1 MRTKYR
7 NGGQWPPDNYDV
19 ISSLNRS
26 QPQPQRD
33 PILDRLAAN
42 QLASDRAGM
51 VSGLSD
57 LEYANVV
64 ENKPYPDSWT
74 GQASVDSNP
83 YILDLMGIGEAAKL
97 GKAGYNALKSLA
109 TKGALTAA
117 TRGGVEALDALRK
130 KSISDF
136 SESMANKR
144 NLSMLD
150 AQQKKI
156 AEDRLQYISDRLLNE
171 AATEDIVSNLD
182 LQAQLTDVLES
193 AIKGERDRVDE
204 ILTGIVKE
212 GEVKRAAKDEINAL
226 AELLSGRSGGQ
237 SGTIMDPNV
246 GILGKYS
253 MSPYLA
259 HGEEKFAEK
268 LGRRVC
274 GMPRL
279 PYDITRPA
287 SRNEFGG
294 RINVVKGR

>member
-26 QPQPQRD
+26 KPQPQRD
-33 PILDRLAAN
+33 PVLDRLASERFAQDYTN
-42 QLASDRAGM
+42 MKEEAYDQNVIPDPRETGRADM
-51 VSGLSD
+51 DKS
-57 LEYANVV
+57 
-64 ENKPYPDSWT
+64 
-74 GQASVDSNP
+74 
-83 YILDLMGIGEAAKL
+83 YILEAALL
-97 GKAGYNALKSLA
+97 GAPLGRVG
-109 TKGALTAA
+109 TGAKTVGEVAK
-117 TRGGVEALDALRK
+117 RGGVAEIDAARK
-130 KSISDF
+130 SSIDAMS
-136 SESMANKR
+136 KR
-144 NLSMLD
+144 LGEKRMLD
-150 AQQKKI
+150 SQQKKI

-171 AATEDIVSNLD
+171 AKTEDIVSNLD

-212 GEVKRAAKDEINAL
+212 GEAKRAVQDEINAL

-268 LGRRVC
+268 LGRRLW
-274 GMPRL
+274 GLPRL
-279 PYDITRPA
+279 PYDITNPA
-287 SRNEFGG
+287 SLNEFGG